1 MEPLQER
8 LHALA
13 RWAAMSSQPRLLLPV
28 KMLYPQ
34 VKTGPVAYCLV
45 HDTDSCL
52 LLASEL
58 LSLTPTRSNATVVGR
73 DLFDVITD
81 NGLGFPLL
89 LELPDA
95 LLKVGQRVLQPL
107 WTLIEVPRALFL
119 KHCFETHALRIIRWG
134 GGGLKQLRMIRQSG
148 SSLRPGSCTHSVWT
162 SSAAAGSGLLTRQLA
177 SRQLSCCTSWAC
189 SATSCCP
196 RSSLP

>member
-1 MEPLQER
+1 MHAWYLQEACLQIQMKFQQDEKNKAGPMEPLQER

-13 RWAAMSSQPRLLLPV
+13 RWAALSSQTHLLLLV
-28 KMLYPQ
+28 KMLDPQ

-45 HDTDSCL
+45 HDIYPCL

-58 LSLTPTRSNATVVGR
+58 LSHTPTSSNATVVGR

-119 KHCFETHALRIIRWG
+119 KHC
-134 GGGLKQLRMIRQSG
+134 LKPMPCPLSDG
-148 SSLRPGSCTHSVWT
+148 
-162 SSAAAGSGLLTRQLA
+162 AAVD
-177 SRQLSCCTSWAC
+177 
-189 SATSCCP
+189 
-196 RSSLP
+196 

>member
-58 LSLTPTRSNATVVGR
+58 LSLTPTSSNATVVGR

-107 WTLIEVPRALFL
+107 WTISEVPQTLF
-119 KHCFETHALRIIRWG
+119 
-134 GGGLKQLRMIRQSG
+134 
-148 SSLRPGSCTHSVWT
+148 
-162 SSAAAGSGLLTRQLA
+162 
-177 SRQLSCCTSWAC
+177 
-189 SATSCCP
+189 
-196 RSSLP
+196 